1 MQQVK
6 IFDNVINFAPTGSP
20 SQTCVRVPVKR
31 VWEWSV
37 VLWPTCGSV
46 YATWALCRGQL
57 ANLFFSVA
65 RRSRSD
71 VSEWVSDSSF
81 RDFTDVTLVSDD
93 TDKDDEDNEDDE
105 DDEVDEA
112 DEDD

>member
-1 MQQVK
+1 M
-6 IFDNVINFAPTGSP
+6 NFPWKYADKYDFTLYGCWLC
-20 SQTCVRVPVKR
+20 Q
-31 VWEWSV
+31 WSV
-37 VLWPTCGSV
+37 VLWPTCGTV